1 MAEDGLPPQTP
12 SGATPMA
19 VLKSLRMRVEQ
30 LTEVDWHDHHGTA
43 IEDFLHEIEQ
53 IHRRLAHVQT
63 ALITVAEAN
72 NHWAESGFRSINT
85 WVQAVT
91 GGSRMGASRSVRLAR
106 ALRHDLPET
115 SQALAEGRLGREHAQ
130 ILQREVLRTTRLRDQ
145 LASPEMGELF
155 LVGIAQKLTADDF
168 RKAVKHWATMADPE
182 AADRNWREESD
193 QEEVFLSAVGD
204 SYYLS
209 GRLNKVSGRAL
220 ETALTA
226 QMGRKSEGDERTP
239 AQRRAAALVSWA
251 HSWLDS
257 GDLTPGAR
265 IRPHLSVHV
274 PYETLA
280 ALCEATASA
289 VPPAQT
295 FTPAASAFQT
305 LRAPGGPKVGFA
317 TEAADPKVPHK
328 GFDAQAWAD
337 AWQPEDDHVISTAV
351 DHSRIRGAPPATLDD
366 GTALPPNVLSRL
378 ACGSKL
384 TRIVFGAEST
394 IIDVGR
400 EQRIFPANQ
409 TRAIVAR
416 DRHCQ
421 YPSCTEPPEFG
432 EIHHSLWWWKH
443 NGKTST
449 DQGILLCWYHH
460 AYVHENN
467 IVIARIGGKWV
478 FSTEQGNL
486 IVGPGDRPRPAFRG
500 EHDPAFAVEGSS
512 AEGSGSHEPSAR

>member
-1 MAEDGLPPQTP
+1 MSEDGIPPQAP
-12 SGATPMA
+12 GAPMA
-19 VLKSLRMRVEQ
+19 ILGHLLAQADV
-30 LTEVDWHDHHGTA
+30 LTELDWHDYFDDG
-43 IEDFLHEIEQ
+43 IEDLLQGIEQ
-53 IHRRLAHVQT
+53 IQRRLAHVQ
-63 ALITVAEAN
+63 AQLLSVAEAN
-72 NHWAESGFRSINT
+72 NLWAASGFRSVNT
-85 WVQAVT
+85 WLQALT
-91 GGSRMGASRSVRLAR
+91 GGSRMGASRSVKLAR

-115 SQALAEGRLGREHAQ
+115 SAALAEGRLGREHAQ
-130 ILQREVLRTTRLRDQ
+130 ILQREATKTTRIREQ
-145 LASPEMGELF
+145 LADPEMGEGF
-155 LVGIAQKLTADDF
+155 LVGIAAELSADDF

-182 AADRNWREESD
+182 AADRTWREESE
-193 QEEVFLSAVGD
+193 QQEVFLSAVGD

-209 GRLNKVSGRAL
+209 GRLDKVSGRAL

-226 QMGRKSEGDERTP
+226 QMGRRAEDDEGTP

-274 PYETLA
+274 PYETLV
-280 ALCEATASA
+280 ALRDATASA
-289 VPPAQT
+289 VPPPQS

-305 LRAPGGPKVGFA
+305 LRAPGGPKERPTRLGM
-317 TEAADPKVPHK
+317 DPELPSEH
-328 GFDAQAWAD
+328 FDAQGWVD
-337 AWQPEDDHVISTAV
+337 SWEPGDDHVISSAMDYT
-351 DHSRIRGAPPATLDD
+351 RIRGAPPATLDD
-366 GTALPPNVLSRL
+366 GTALPPTVLSRL

-409 TRAIVAR
+409 TRAIIAR

-449 DQGILLCWYHH
+449 DQGILLCWHHH

-467 IVIARIGGKWV
+467 IVIARVDGEWV
-478 FSTEQGNL
+478 FSTEQGN
-486 IVGPGDRPRPAFRG
+486 IIEGVGSRESFNPW
-500 EHDPAFAVEGSS
+500 S
-512 AEGSGSHEPSAR
+512 